1 MPKDLILI
9 SWTMQKRELPQVV
22 LWVPMCVQKIDKRNF
37 KKEICENMNAL
48 TETAYVIK
56 IKIF

>member
-1 MPKDLILI
+1 
-9 SWTMQKRELPQVV
+9 
-22 LWVPMCVQKIDKRNF
+22 MCVQKIDKRNF